1 MAGAASSRRRD
12 RAPESV
18 ADPRLSRQA
27 RAERAVCRKRLGDA
41 RVLFLRADLVLQH
54 RAYDRRVDGHS
65 STLRGG
71 RRAEPPF
78 VLYAAERPA
87 VSRGAADLRIEPF
100 GARAVPSHARRAA
113 GLAFE

>member
-18 ADPRLSRQA
+18 ADTRLSRQA

-71 RRAEPPF
+71 SPAAPPF
-78 VLYAAERPA
+78 PLYAAESHA
-87 VSRGAADLRIEPF
+87 LSRGAAAPRIQPV
-100 GARAVPSHARRAA
+100 GPPDVLGDS
-113 GLAFE
+113 